1 MAISRKRIIFYSLF
15 TLILAVFSVFSL
27 AYYQLRN
34 LGEFKTLAVE
44 KLEELTRREVKIGE
58 AEMGIVRGLSIRL
71 KDVAVRS
78 RSAEEPELMA
88 RSVWVVVKLLPLLD
102 KRVEVKKIIVQGL
115 SLRMVRDAEG
125 RFSLGDVKKWITQ
138 PAESNLFKI
147 LKASLM
153 NQLMVEDGAIH
164 FQDYFNRPPE
174 GPLPLNLEHISFSV
188 RKNFLDSPFQF
199 TLKGEIANGGSPT
212 AFQVSGAFDNFS
224 ESQGFTGI
232 SINGKIRV
240 HELNVS
246 SFQPYLKKVLAKT
259 PPGSWLS
266 LDSSFSGNLGG
277 TLKSEGTLKYSSNLN
292 KNRPTLRDAH
302 VPYRGGLEYKVS
314 LNQDSIYI
322 EELKSESGPFKF
334 TAKGSL
340 TNFLSNDPS
349 VSFDLVT
356 DSFLVNKSIDY
367 LPLKFFPEEYHALI
381 QSRFKNGSIK
391 IKSLKFE
398 GSLNQLRELAQ
409 EKNRSLISSELKM
422 KHVDWQSPLPALQ
435 NVTGTFKVNKGNATL
450 HITKARYENQP
461 ITNVHGTINNFMT
474 RPRVDLKVENEVE
487 MSQFHETLKR
497 IFKGHPLLDSIA
509 VYDNFEGTAIVRLDV
524 KGPLDDFDRLAITG
538 RIALNNVSLNEKGF
552 GPRLENLNGNIIYS
566 HTPEAAKRTD
576 AYWIPVIKFDN
587 LSGNFSKSAFSDL
600 NGEMGFS
607 NGEPLEKMSA
617 TYNLASSDLRY
628 VFSDDSEDALVGL
641 KEELDFVSGRLVL
654 KYRSQGNPAKP
665 ETEKEWGKIELKNL
679 SMKYPDRLMAMMD
692 LNGNISYGDGK
703 IRLESWNGRYGDSPF
718 QLEGEIDR
726 KNIKKLEYA
735 LRLNFPE
742 LVHTDLKD
750 IPLFKDFKFAGP
762 AHVSL
767 NLNGNLDSFKFEHQA
782 DLTQVEYQIPGFM
795 KKRSNA
801 LNKFKAKGSV
811 LKNGGIIIDSWSY
824 ELGGNQ
830 VSGSAGIPDLDNPK
844 YTISVASDN
853 FQVYPSRQFFQ
864 FLDAEMDGALDFKI
878 TGSGN
883 LNNLQDSK
891 FEGEMKFKELK
902 IRPKNFL
909 SPLMVDASLIFKEGR
924 LDIRSG
930 NIKSGQSGLKFSGV
944 YKRGDAPSLDLNLTG
959 ERLNIDELLPE
970 PQGEETSFIDRLNQ
984 SEFFAK
990 GKGEI
995 RFDLDKL
1002 DYKLFTLDQVIGSI
1016 VLKNREIEMK
1026 DLVFDSNSSVN
1037 SGGRILIDAKGV
1049 GHFEGSVQARDME
1062 TKNLFSFFGNIFEN
1076 SLSGDVK
1083 TVDARLKGSGKD
1095 WKEIFRS
1102 LSGNLSLDIQSG
1114 NINLEKLKRGVR
1126 RLFSS
1131 IPQPNPLKKDAASS
1145 FKQISG
1151 DFVAKD
1157 GIFKTQNFVIETENQ
1172 RTSIVGTF
1180 DLVNNQM
1187 DTVVGIAPL
1196 AGLDRFL
1203 TQIPV
1208 VGKIITGGDEKSIL
1222 KAYYTVKGD
1231 FNNPEITLTPFTS
1244 LGKRVMGIF
1253 QAILQAPQE
1262 LLAPITDNLPKAT
1275 QLPSATPADD

>member
-58 AEMGIVRGLSIRL
+58 AEMDIVRGLSIRL

-174 GPLPLNLEHISFSV
+174 DPLPLNLEHISFSV

-356 DSFLVNKSIDY
+356 DSFLVNKSIDS

-538 RIALNNVSLNEKGF
+538 RMALNNVSLNEKGF

-566 HTPEAAKRTD
+566 HTPEAAKRRD

-782 DLTQVEYQIPGFM
+782 DLTQVEYQILGFM

-801 LNKFKAKGSV
+801 LNKFKAKGNV

-1062 TKNLFSFFGNIFEN
+1062 TKNLFSFFGDIFEN

>member
-1 MAISRKRIIFYSLF
+1 
-15 TLILAVFSVFSL
+15 
-27 AYYQLRN
+27 
-34 LGEFKTLAVE
+34 
-44 KLEELTRREVKIGE
+44 
-58 AEMGIVRGLSIRL
+58 
-71 KDVAVRS
+71 
-78 RSAEEPELMA
+78 
-88 RSVWVVVKLLPLLD
+88 
-102 KRVEVKKIIVQGL
+102 
-115 SLRMVRDAEG
+115 
-125 RFSLGDVKKWITQ
+125 
-138 PAESNLFKI
+138 
-147 LKASLM
+147 
-153 NQLMVEDGAIH
+153 
-164 FQDYFNRPPE
+164 
-174 GPLPLNLEHISFSV
+174 
-188 RKNFLDSPFQF
+188 
-199 TLKGEIANGGSPT
+199 
-212 AFQVSGAFDNFS
+212 
-224 ESQGFTGI
+224 
-232 SINGKIRV
+232 
-240 HELNVS
+240 
-246 SFQPYLKKVLAKT
+246 
-259 PPGSWLS
+259 
-266 LDSSFSGNLGG
+266 
-277 TLKSEGTLKYSSNLN
+277 
-292 KNRPTLRDAH
+292 
-302 VPYRGGLEYKVS
+302 
-314 LNQDSIYI
+314 
-322 EELKSESGPFKF
+322 
-334 TAKGSL
+334 
-340 TNFLSNDPS
+340 
-349 VSFDLVT
+349 
-356 DSFLVNKSIDY
+356 
-367 LPLKFFPEEYHALI
+367 
-381 QSRFKNGSIK
+381 
-391 IKSLKFE
+391 
-398 GSLNQLRELAQ
+398 
-409 EKNRSLISSELKM
+409 
-422 KHVDWQSPLPALQ
+422 
-435 NVTGTFKVNKGNATL
+435 
-450 HITKARYENQP
+450 
-461 ITNVHGTINNFMT
+461 
-474 RPRVDLKVENEVE
+474 
-487 MSQFHETLKR
+487 
-497 IFKGHPLLDSIA
+497 
-509 VYDNFEGTAIVRLDV
+509 
-524 KGPLDDFDRLAITG
+524 
-538 RIALNNVSLNEKGF
+538 
-552 GPRLENLNGNIIYS
+552 
-566 HTPEAAKRTD
+566 
-576 AYWIPVIKFDN
+576 
-587 LSGNFSKSAFSDL
+587 
-600 NGEMGFS
+600 
-607 NGEPLEKMSA
+607 
-617 TYNLASSDLRY
+617 
-628 VFSDDSEDALVGL
+628 
-641 KEELDFVSGRLVL
+641 
-654 KYRSQGNPAKP
+654 
-665 ETEKEWGKIELKNL
+665 
-679 SMKYPDRLMAMMD
+679 
-692 LNGNISYGDGK
+692 
-703 IRLESWNGRYGDSPF
+703 
-718 QLEGEIDR
+718 
-726 KNIKKLEYA
+726 
-735 LRLNFPE
+735 
-742 LVHTDLKD
+742 
-750 IPLFKDFKFAGP
+750 
-762 AHVSL
+762 
-767 NLNGNLDSFKFEHQA
+767 
-782 DLTQVEYQIPGFM
+782 VEYQIPGFM

-1062 TKNLFSFFGNIFEN
+1062 TKNLFSFFGDIFEN

>member
-58 AEMGIVRGLSIRL
+58 AEMDIVRGLSIRL

-174 GPLPLNLEHISFSV
+174 DPLPLNLEHISFSV

-628 VFSDDSEDALVGL
+628 VLSDDSEDALVGL

-692 LNGNISYGDGK
+692 LNGNITYGDGK

>member
-58 AEMGIVRGLSIRL
+58 AEMDIVRGLSIRL

-174 GPLPLNLEHISFSV
+174 DPLPLNLEHISFSV

-538 RIALNNVSLNEKGF
+538 RMALNNVSLNEKGF

-692 LNGNISYGDGK
+692 LNGNITYGDGK

-782 DLTQVEYQIPGFM
+782 DLTQVEYQILGFM

-1062 TKNLFSFFGNIFEN
+1062 TKNLFSFFGDIFEN

>member
-58 AEMGIVRGLSIRL
+58 AEMDIVRGLSIRL
-71 KDVAVRS
+71 QDVAVRS

-174 GPLPLNLEHISFSV
+174 DPLPLNLEHISFSV

-199 TLKGEIANGGSPT
+199 ILKGEIANGGSPT

-224 ESQGFTGI
+224 ESQGFTSI

-538 RIALNNVSLNEKGF
+538 RMALNNVSLNEKGF

-566 HTPEAAKRTD
+566 HTPEAAKRRD
-576 AYWIPVIKFDN
+576 AYWIPVIKFNN

-628 VFSDDSEDALVGL
+628 VLSDDSEDALVGL

-692 LNGNISYGDGK
+692 LNGNITYGDGK

-782 DLTQVEYQIPGFM
+782 DLTQVEYQILGFM

-1062 TKNLFSFFGNIFEN
+1062 TKNLFSFFGDIFEN

>member
-58 AEMGIVRGLSIRL
+58 AEMDIVRGLSIRL

-174 GPLPLNLEHISFSV
+174 DPLPLNLEHISFSV

-259 PPGSWLS
+259 PPDSWLS

-277 TLKSEGTLKYSSNLN
+277 ALKSEGTLKYSSNLN

-356 DSFLVNKSIDY
+356 DSLLVNKSIDY

-628 VFSDDSEDALVGL
+628 VLSDDSEDALVGL

-864 FLDAEMDGALDFKI
+864 FLDAEMDGAVDFKI

-1062 TKNLFSFFGNIFEN
+1062 TKNLFSFFGDIFEN

-1102 LSGNLSLDIQSG
+1102 LSGNLFLDIQSG

-1157 GIFKTQNFVIETENQ
+1157 GIFKTQNFVIETENR

-1222 KAYYTVKGD
+1222 KTYYTVKGD

>member
-58 AEMGIVRGLSIRL
+58 AEMDIVRGLSIRL
-71 KDVAVRS
+71 QDVAVRS

-174 GPLPLNLEHISFSV
+174 DPLPLNLEHISFSV

-538 RIALNNVSLNEKGF
+538 RMALNNVSLNEKGF

-566 HTPEAAKRTD
+566 HTPEAAKRRD

-692 LNGNISYGDGK
+692 LNGNITYGDGK

-782 DLTQVEYQIPGFM
+782 DLTQVEYQILGFM

>member
-58 AEMGIVRGLSIRL
+58 AEMDIVHGLSIRL
-71 KDVAVRS
+71 QDVAVRS

-174 GPLPLNLEHISFSV
+174 DPLPLNLEHISFSV

-259 PPGSWLS
+259 PPDSWLS

-277 TLKSEGTLKYSSNLN
+277 ALKSEGTLKYSSNLN

-538 RIALNNVSLNEKGF
+538 RMALNNVSLNEKGF

-566 HTPEAAKRTD
+566 HTPEAAKRRD

-628 VFSDDSEDALVGL
+628 VLSDDSEDALMGL

-782 DLTQVEYQIPGFM
+782 DLTQVEYQILGFM

-864 FLDAEMDGALDFKI
+864 FLDAEMDGAVDFKI

-990 GKGEI
+990 GKGEM

-1157 GIFKTQNFVIETENQ
+1157 GIFKTQNFVIETENR

-1222 KAYYTVKGD
+1222 KTYYTVKGD

>member
-58 AEMGIVRGLSIRL
+58 AEMDIVRGLSIRL

-174 GPLPLNLEHISFSV
+174 DPLPLNLEHISFSV

-628 VFSDDSEDALVGL
+628 VLSDDSEDALVGL

-692 LNGNISYGDGK
+692 LNGNITYGDGK

-782 DLTQVEYQIPGFM
+782 DLTQVEYQILGFM

-1062 TKNLFSFFGNIFEN
+1062 TKNLFSFFGDIFEN

>member
-1 MAISRKRIIFYSLF
+1 MAISRKRVIFYSLF
-15 TLILAVFSVFSL
+15 TLILVVFSVFSL

-58 AEMGIVRGLSIRL
+58 AEMDIVRGLSIRL

-115 SLRMVRDAEG
+115 SLRMVRDAKG

-174 GPLPLNLEHISFSV
+174 DPLPLNLEHISFSV
-188 RKNFLDSPFQF
+188 RKSLLDSPFQF

-259 PPGSWLS
+259 PQDSWLS

-277 TLKSEGTLKYSSNLN
+277 ALKSEGTLKYSLN
-292 KNRPTLRDAH
+292 KNRATLSDAR
-302 VPYRGGLEYKVS
+302 VPYRGGLEYKIS

-322 EELKSESGPFKF
+322 EELKSESSPFKF

-340 TNFLSNDPS
+340 KNFLSSDPS

-356 DSFLVNKSIDY
+356 DSFLINKSIDY

-461 ITNVHGTINNFMT
+461 ITNVHGTINDFLT
-474 RPRVDLKVENEVE
+474 RPMVDLKVENEVE

-538 RIALNNVSLNEKGF
+538 RIALNNVSLNEEGF
-552 GPRLENLNGNIIYS
+552 GPRLENLSGNIIYS

-628 VFSDDSEDALVGL
+628 VLSDDSEDALVGL

-665 ETEKEWGKIELKNL
+665 EIEKEWGKIELKNL

-692 LNGNISYGDGK
+692 LNGNITYGDGK

-811 LKNGGIIIDSWSY
+811 LKNGGLIIDSWSY

-830 VSGSAGIPDLDNPK
+830 ISGTAGIPDLDNPEF
-844 YTISVASDN
+844 TINMASDN
-853 FQVYPSRQFFQ
+853 FQIYPSRQFFQ

-1026 DLVFDSNSSVN
+1026 DLVFDSNPSIN

-1157 GIFKTQNFVIETENQ
+1157 GVFETQNFVIETENR

>member
-58 AEMGIVRGLSIRL
+58 AEMDIVRGLSIRL

-174 GPLPLNLEHISFSV
+174 DPLPLNLEHISFSV

-538 RIALNNVSLNEKGF
+538 RMALNNVSLNEKGF

-692 LNGNISYGDGK
+692 LNGNITYGDGK

-1157 GIFKTQNFVIETENQ
+1157 GIFKTQNFVIETENR

>member
-58 AEMGIVRGLSIRL
+58 AEMDIVRGLSIRL

-174 GPLPLNLEHISFSV
+174 DPLPLNLEHISFSV

-259 PPGSWLS
+259 PPDSWLS

-277 TLKSEGTLKYSSNLN
+277 ALKSEGTLKYSSNLN

-566 HTPEAAKRTD
+566 HTPEAAKRRD

-628 VFSDDSEDALVGL
+628 VLSDDSEDALVGL

-782 DLTQVEYQIPGFM
+782 DLTQVEYQILGFM

>member
-58 AEMGIVRGLSIRL
+58 AEMDIVRGLSIRL
-71 KDVAVRS
+71 QDVAVRS

-538 RIALNNVSLNEKGF
+538 RMALNNVSLNEKGF

-628 VFSDDSEDALVGL
+628 VLSDDSEDALVGL

-692 LNGNISYGDGK
+692 LNGNITYGDGK

-1102 LSGNLSLDIQSG
+1102 LSGNLSMDIQSG

>member
-58 AEMGIVRGLSIRL
+58 AEMDIVRGLSIRL

-174 GPLPLNLEHISFSV
+174 DPLPLNLEHISFSV

-566 HTPEAAKRTD
+566 HTPEAAKRRD

-628 VFSDDSEDALVGL
+628 VLSDDSEDALVGL

-1062 TKNLFSFFGNIFEN
+1062 TKNLFSFFGDIFEN

>member
-58 AEMGIVRGLSIRL
+58 AEMDIVRGLSIRL

-174 GPLPLNLEHISFSV
+174 DPLPLNLEHISFSV

-212 AFQVSGAFDNFS
+212 TFQVSGAFDNFS

-538 RIALNNVSLNEKGF
+538 RMALNNVSLNEKGF

-692 LNGNISYGDGK
+692 LNGNITYGDGK

-864 FLDAEMDGALDFKI
+864 FLDAEMDGAVDFKI

-1095 WKEIFRS
+1095 WKEVFRS

-1157 GIFKTQNFVIETENQ
+1157 GIFKTQNFVIETENR

-1222 KAYYTVKGD
+1222 KTYYTVKGD

>member
-174 GPLPLNLEHISFSV
+174 DPLPLNLEHISFSV

-538 RIALNNVSLNEKGF
+538 RMALNNVSLNEKGF

-566 HTPEAAKRTD
+566 HTPEAAKRRD

-628 VFSDDSEDALVGL
+628 VLSDDSEDALVGL

-692 LNGNISYGDGK
+692 LNGNITYGDGK

>member
-174 GPLPLNLEHISFSV
+174 DPLPLNLEHISFSV

-628 VFSDDSEDALVGL
+628 VLSDDSEDALVGL

-692 LNGNISYGDGK
+692 LNGNITYGDGK

>member
-58 AEMGIVRGLSIRL
+58 AEMDIVRGLSIRL

-174 GPLPLNLEHISFSV
+174 DPLPLNLEHISFSV

-538 RIALNNVSLNEKGF
+538 RMALNNVSLNEKGF

-566 HTPEAAKRTD
+566 HTPEAAKRRD

-628 VFSDDSEDALVGL
+628 VLSDDSEDALVGL

-692 LNGNISYGDGK
+692 LNGNITYGDGK

-782 DLTQVEYQIPGFM
+782 DLTQVEYQILGFM

-1062 TKNLFSFFGNIFEN
+1062 TKNLFSFFGDIFEN

-1157 GIFKTQNFVIETENQ
+1157 GIFKTQNFVIETENR

>member
-58 AEMGIVRGLSIRL
+58 AEMDIVRGLSIRL
-71 KDVAVRS
+71 QDVAVRS

-174 GPLPLNLEHISFSV
+174 DPLPLNLEHISFSV

-538 RIALNNVSLNEKGF
+538 RMALNNVSLNEKGF

-566 HTPEAAKRTD
+566 HTPEAAKRRD
-576 AYWIPVIKFDN
+576 AYWIPVIKFNN

-628 VFSDDSEDALVGL
+628 VLSDDSEDALVGL

-692 LNGNISYGDGK
+692 LNGNITYGDGK

-782 DLTQVEYQIPGFM
+782 DLTQVEYQILGFM

-1222 KAYYTVKGD
+1222 KNYYTVKGD

>member
-58 AEMGIVRGLSIRL
+58 AEMDIVRGLSIRL
-71 KDVAVRS
+71 QDVAVRS

-174 GPLPLNLEHISFSV
+174 DPLPLNLEHISFSV

-566 HTPEAAKRTD
+566 HTPEAAKRRD

-628 VFSDDSEDALVGL
+628 VLSDDSEDALVGL

-692 LNGNISYGDGK
+692 LNGNITYGDGK

-1062 TKNLFSFFGNIFEN
+1062 TKNLFSFFGDIFEN

>member
-58 AEMGIVRGLSIRL
+58 AEMDIVRGLSIRL

-174 GPLPLNLEHISFSV
+174 DPLPLNLEHISFSV

-259 PPGSWLS
+259 PPDSWLS

-277 TLKSEGTLKYSSNLN
+277 ALKSEGTLKYSSNLN

-538 RIALNNVSLNEKGF
+538 RMALNNVSLNEKGF

-566 HTPEAAKRTD
+566 HTPEAAKRRD

-628 VFSDDSEDALVGL
+628 VLSDDSEDALMGL

-1037 SGGRILIDAKGV
+1037 SGGRLLIDAKGV
-1049 GHFEGSVQARDME
+1049 GHFEGSAQARDME

-1157 GIFKTQNFVIETENQ
+1157 GIFKTQNFVIETENR

-1222 KAYYTVKGD
+1222 KTYYTVKGD

>member
-58 AEMGIVRGLSIRL
+58 AEMDIVRGLSIRL

-174 GPLPLNLEHISFSV
+174 DPLPLNLEHISFSV

-259 PPGSWLS
+259 PPDSWLS

-566 HTPEAAKRTD
+566 HTPEAAKRRD

-628 VFSDDSEDALVGL
+628 VLSDDSEDALVGL

-864 FLDAEMDGALDFKI
+864 FFDAEMDGAVDFKI

-1102 LSGNLSLDIQSG
+1102 LSGNLFLDIQSG

-1157 GIFKTQNFVIETENQ
+1157 GIFKTQNFVIETENR

-1222 KAYYTVKGD
+1222 KTYYTVKGD

>member
-58 AEMGIVRGLSIRL
+58 AEMDIVRGLSIRL

-174 GPLPLNLEHISFSV
+174 DPLPLNLEHISFSV

-538 RIALNNVSLNEKGF
+538 RMALNNVSLNEKGF

-566 HTPEAAKRTD
+566 HTPEAAKRRD
-576 AYWIPVIKFDN
+576 AYWIPVIKFNN

-628 VFSDDSEDALVGL
+628 VLSDDSEDALVGL

-692 LNGNISYGDGK
+692 LNGNITYGDGK

-1062 TKNLFSFFGNIFEN
+1062 TKNLFSFFGDIFEN

>member
-58 AEMGIVRGLSIRL
+58 AEMDIVRGLSIRL

-174 GPLPLNLEHISFSV
+174 DPLPLNLEHISFSV

-224 ESQGFTGI
+224 ESQGFAGI

-356 DSFLVNKSIDY
+356 DSFLVNKSIDS

-538 RIALNNVSLNEKGF
+538 RMALNNVSLNEKGF

-566 HTPEAAKRTD
+566 HTPEAAKRRD

-628 VFSDDSEDALVGL
+628 VLSDDSEDALVGL

-692 LNGNISYGDGK
+692 LNGNITYGDGK

>member
-58 AEMGIVRGLSIRL
+58 AEMDIVRGLSIRL

-174 GPLPLNLEHISFSV
+174 DPLPLNLEHISFSV

-259 PPGSWLS
+259 PPDSWLS

-538 RIALNNVSLNEKGF
+538 RMALNNVSLNEKGF

-566 HTPEAAKRTD
+566 HTPEAAKRRD

-628 VFSDDSEDALVGL
+628 VLSDDSEDALVGL

-692 LNGNISYGDGK
+692 LNGNITYGDGK

>member
-58 AEMGIVRGLSIRL
+58 AEMDIVRGLSIRL

-174 GPLPLNLEHISFSV
+174 DPLPLNLEHISFSV

-538 RIALNNVSLNEKGF
+538 RMALNNVSLNEKGF

-628 VFSDDSEDALVGL
+628 VLSDDSEDALVGL

-1062 TKNLFSFFGNIFEN
+1062 TKNLFSFFGDIFEN

-1157 GIFKTQNFVIETENQ
+1157 GIFKTQNFVIETENR

-1222 KAYYTVKGD
+1222 KTYYTVKGD